1 MFLASTLQTLFKRC
15 KVTLYPPQ
23 WGNTESRCRLEPVVE
38 MDEEAKRSMGNLLEL
53 LELEDDLELLK
64 EEGAEVGTVET
75 VEIRVVVDP
84 GEVKVEIFVETEVTV
99 EVVLT
104 VVVPLGFTTVE
115 VVLTVVVPL
124 GFTTVEVVLTV
135 VVPLGFTTVEVVLT
149 VDTLPAAVDTDVTV
163 RTEVLDA
170 TVEMDVTVRVV
181 PVV

>member
-1 MFLASTLQTLFKRC
+1 
-15 KVTLYPPQ
+15 
-23 WGNTESRCRLEPVVE
+23 

-53 LELEDDLELLK
+53 EDDLELLK
-64 EEGAEVGTVET
+64 EEDAEVGTVKT

-84 GEVKVEIFVETEVTV
+84 GDVKVEIFVDTEV
-99 EVVLT
+99 
-104 VVVPLGFTTVE
+104 TVE

-170 TVEMDVTVRVV
+170 TVEMDVKVRVI
-181 PVV
+181 PVVWVETLPGTD